1 MGSSSLTRDQ
11 TWTMAVG
18 VQSLNHWTQG
28 SPYFHSF
35 LKKFQRTSFKI
46 EFYSIYFFIF
56 GCTGSSLLHGLFSF
70 VVFKLL
76 TVVTSLV
83 EQGLQGTL
91 ALVVMTPRL

>member
-11 TWTMAVG
+11 TPTMAVG

-35 LKKFQRTSFKI
+35 FKKSQRTSLKI
-46 EFYSIYFFIF
+46 EFYFVYLFVAAL
-56 GCTGSSLLHGLFSF
+56 GLHRCAGSSL
-70 VVFKLL
+70 VAVFELL

-83 EQGLQGTL
+83 ECGLQGSL
-91 ALVVMTPRL
+91 ALVAMTPRL